1 MNIDTIR
8 TEKNITEKRID
19 NWLCLFPKKNQN
31 EVDEICIKISGKTLE
46 DFNNEYSE
54 EKELI
59 DRIEDTFERIKK
71 DETRIWLEQIFEK
84 IYNENKWVHFYTPL
98 FYKYIDLIDKIKES
112 YDIVGDTEI
121 LLGSVLRDVSYKLSD
136 KSYRVL
142 MNEYN
147 NASVEKEHFFE
158 AVLKDKDYD
167 EKLFERYP
175 GLYEVMDST
184 VRYSL
189 EYVNEILKNTNAEI
203 KSIAAEFNWDKSFGK
218 IRTIQL
224 GTGDTHN
231 NGRTVAAISFEDG
244 KKLMYKPHSLRMEES
259 YGEFVDWLREKTK
272 GEIDQDYCRV
282 YRAKNVGWTEFIE
295 NTECLS
301 EEEVKDYYRKMG
313 ELLCILYTFSAKD
326 FHCENI
332 IARGKYPI
340 PIDME
345 TLIQMQHSS
354 RNSEHTSVEETICD
368 FLEKSVYTTALLPS
382 VLHNFNTD
390 ESMEVGGISS
400 GRKRISPFK
409 AKVVEYSEGD
419 KLSVKNVNKEIPL
432 NQNLPVYKGE
442 KIGVVGYF
450 SEVKNSFEKT
460 YRWILEHKEEYIKK
474 VIEIFG
480 GVECR
485 VIFKTTNNYTQLLA
499 TSYHPSFLHNK
510 IDREVYFHRIGL
522 LYDEKEDMGTLYR
535 DEIKSMMNGD
545 VPAYFMMSDDTTVYN
560 MDHSVVYTGS
570 SKTPLED
577 IEEKINNMSLEDM
590 ERQISLIYLTF
601 DGCKIP
607 TDVNEKSKLSGIS
620 CGTIQKEEVLAAA
633 KRIADKTIERAFNEN
648 INGHKLISWLG
659 FMGMGENGFGI
670 LPVGWDVY
678 KGNCGIAL
686 YLLRLAETT
695 GDKRYLEYGKDILKT
710 VEKTLNE
717 ADNNALKL
725 MGIGAFTGFNGYIYT
740 VCKCAELGWLEAA
753 EIEARMPIVEKLI
766 NYMEEAETE
775 NERLDVLSGLSGV
788 LGVFVT
794 LHECIINPKLRGF
807 KVSDESVIKVIAKL
821 SDALLCRLTY
831 FDNGRATWFE
841 NGDIGYVH
849 GNAGIMA
856 QLARAAQYI
865 KNEKIY
871 KAIDA
876 SLRYEREG
884 RYDKD
889 NERWILRD
897 GVHYMSWCNGI
908 AGILI
913 AKMIMSKAI
922 GKTEQFEDE
931 IRRLAYQ
938 LKNVGFGITHCLC
951 HGDMGSLIT
960 LRYAADHIQDEEL
973 VKECR
978 ATASEYI
985 KKNVNKDMFVREDW
999 GLMTGVSGAG
1009 FGLLEL
1015 MEDKD
1020 ILLSILSLN

>member
-1 MNIDTIR
+1 MNTDTIR
-8 TEKNITEKRID
+8 TEDNTKEKRIG
-19 NWLCLFPKKNQN
+19 NWLCLFPQKNQG
-31 EVDEICIKISGKTLE
+31 EVNEICRKISGKTLE
-46 DFNNEYSE
+46 DFHNEYRE
-54 EKELI
+54 ERELI
-59 DRIEDTFERIKK
+59 DKIEDTFERIKK
-71 DETRIWLEQIFEK
+71 DDMKIWLEQIIDE
-84 IYNENKWVHFYTPL
+84 IYSENKWVYFYTPL
-98 FYKYIDLIDKIKES
+98 LYKNIELIYEIKHS
-112 YDIVGDTEI
+112 YDIVHDTDF
-121 LLGSVLRDVSYKLSD
+121 LLTNIIKDISFKLSD

-147 NASVEKEHFFE
+147 NASVEKNHFF
-158 AVLKDKDYD
+158 KDILRDADYA

-175 GLYEVMDST
+175 GLYEAMDNT

-189 EYVNEILKNTNAEI
+189 EYVNEILKNTEAEI
-203 KSIAAEFNWDKSFGK
+203 KSIAAEFNWGKSFGK
-218 IRTIQL
+218 ICSIQL

-231 NGRTVAAISFEDG
+231 NGRTVAAISFDDG

-295 NTECLS
+295 NTECS
-301 EEEVKDYYRKMG
+301 NEEEVKDYYRKMG

-354 RNSEHTSVEETICD
+354 RGSERTSVEETICD

-409 AKVVEYSEGD
+409 AKVMEYSDGD

-450 SEVKNSFEKT
+450 SEVKDSFEKT
-460 YRWILEHKEEYIKK
+460 YRWIIDNREEYISK
-474 VIEIFG
+474 VAEIFG

-522 LYDEKEDMGTLYR
+522 LYDEKEDMSVLYQ

-545 VPAYFMMSDDTTVYN
+545 VPAYFMMSDGNTVYN
-560 MDHSVVYTGS
+560 MEGS
-570 SKTPLED
+570 AIYSGVSKTPLES
-577 IEEKINNMSLEDM
+577 IKEKIDSMSSQDM

-607 TDVNEKSKLSGIS
+607 TDVNEKSKLSGMS
-620 CGTIQKEEVLAAA
+620 NGTLRSEEVIDVAR
-633 KRIADKTIERAFNEN
+633 KIADKTLARAFNEN
-648 INGHKLISWLG
+648 VNGHKLISWLG

-686 YLLRLAETT
+686 YFLRLADTT
-695 GDKRYLEYGKDILKT
+695 GDKKYRDYGKDILKT
-710 VEKTLNE
+710 VDKTLIE
-717 ADNNALKL
+717 ADDKALSL
-725 MGIGAFTGFNGYIYT
+725 MGMGAFTGFTGYIYT
-740 VCKCAELGWLEAA
+740 LCKCAEFGWLETA
-753 EIEARMPIVEKLI
+753 EIEERMPIVDKLI
-766 NYMEEAETE
+766 CYMEEADTE
-775 NERLDVLSGLSGV
+775 NERLDVLSGLAGV

-794 LHECIINPKLRGF
+794 LHECIVNSKLPGF
-807 KVSDESVIKVIAKL
+807 KVSDEKVLNVIEKL
-821 SDALLCRLTY
+821 SDAILDRIISL
-831 FDNGRATWFE
+831 DNGMATWFD

-856 QLARAAQYI
+856 QLSRAAKYI
-865 KNEKIY
+865 TNDRIY
-871 KAIDA
+871 EAIDA
-876 SLRYEREG
+876 SLKYEREE
-884 RYDKD
+884 RYDSEK
-889 NERWILRD
+889 ERWILRN

-908 AGILI
+908 AGMLI
-913 AKMIMSKAI
+913 AKMIMTKSR
-922 GKTEQFEDE
+922 GTSELFEQE
-931 IRRLAYQ
+931 IHRLAYQ
-938 LKNVGFGITHCLC
+938 LKNVGFGVTNCLC
-951 HGDMGSLIT
+951 HGDMGSLVV
-960 LRYAADHIQDEEL
+960 LKNAADYIQDEEL
-973 VKECR
+973 SKECR
-978 ATASEYI
+978 ATSAEFI
-985 KKNVNKDMFVREDW
+985 KKNINKDMFVREDW
-999 GLMTGVSGAG
+999 GLMTGVSGVG